1 MPRLL
6 VMSERV
12 VHRLDRAGYLSA
24 LAARRELAAA
34 ASANFWVFEQRDED
48 GHFLEFIEAGSAES
62 LDAAIEQI
70 AEYEESGALV
80 VWKEVGGLN

>member
-12 VHRLDRAGYLSA
+12 VHRLERAGYLSA
-24 LAARRELAAA
+24 LAARREIAAA
-34 ASANFWVFEQRDED
+34 ASAHFWVFEQQDND
-48 GHFLEFIEAGSAES
+48 GHFLEFIEAGSSDS
-62 LDAAIEQI
+62 LSSAIAQI
-70 AEYEESGALV
+70 AEYEDSGALV

>member
-1 MPRLL
+1 MPRML
-6 VMSERV
+6 VMSERLV
-12 VHRLDRAGYLSA
+12 NRLDRAGYLTT

-34 ASANFWVFEQRDED
+34 ASANFWVFEKQDAE
-48 GHFLEFIEAGSAES
+48 GHFLEFVEAGSPEE

-70 AEYEESGALV
+70 AEFDESVIPV

>member
-24 LAARRELAAA
+24 LAVRRERAAA
-34 ASANFWVFEQRDED
+34 ASANFWVFERQELD
-48 GHFLEFIEAGSAES
+48 GHFLEFIEAASQES
-62 LDAAIEQI
+62 LESAIDQI
-70 AEYEESGALV
+70 AEYEELTPPV
-80 VWKEVGGLN
+80 VWKEVSGLN